1 MPTELKVILLFICIY
16 ALGFFTG
23 CACCIRRHIAELKE
37 FEGRLLRIRE
47 LGNKLDDERVKYI
60 NELLLENKQLKTRL
74 NYYKLG
80 GNASDESVLEQ

>member
-1 MPTELKVILLFICIY
+1 MPTELEAILLFICIF

-23 CACCIRRHIAELKE
+23 CACCIRKHIAELKE
-37 FEGRLLRIRE
+37 FEGRLLHIRE

-60 NELLLENKQLKTRL
+60 NELLAENKQLKTQL

-80 GNASDESVLEQ
+80 GNSNNGSVLE